1 MLKLSCETIPMEK
14 PTFYTG
20 QISSRKHFVELCDID
35 GWCFNQQG
43 SSGLSAFWFGSLLTE
58 DLLLPSTHQ
67 FLLPSILHYWE
78 SYQAKLIQSLKSVKD
93 SVWSGDG
100 RFDSMGHSA
109 KYGVYTMFC
118 CTIIKIVHF
127 ELLQVSIN
135 SGKG

>member
-58 DLLLPSTHQ
+58 DLLLPSMQISFAKHPP
-67 FLLPSILHYWE
+67 LLGVIPS
-78 SYQAKLIQSLKSVKD
+78 
-93 SVWSGDG
+93 
-100 RFDSMGHSA
+100 
-109 KYGVYTMFC
+109 
-118 CTIIKIVHF
+118 
-127 ELLQVSIN
+127 
-135 SGKG
+135 